1 MEHFKGYNRQ
11 MFGKYDV
18 IVVGGGHAGCEAATA
33 AAKMGASVLLI
44 TMDLRN
50 LAYMSCNPAMG
61 GIAKGQI
68 LREID
73 ALGGMSGI
81 VSDLTTI
88 QFRMLNLSKGPA
100 MWSPRSQNDR
110 IKFSLKWKEII
121 ESIDN
126 IHLWQDTVVEVVAK
140 NDQVKSV
147 ITGLGIEIQ
156 TNTCIITSGTFLN
169 GRIFIGKKSFESGR
183 LGEKASKGLTESIKK
198 LGIESDKLKTGTSVR
213 LDGRSID
220 FSRLVEQKG
229 DEEPGRFSFTD
240 TPRPDHQ
247 KSCYLTYTNPE
258 VHDILRSGFKDS
270 PLYHGMISGSGPRYC
285 PSIEDKLIKFEE
297 KERHQI
303 FLEPE
308 GWNTYEYYIN
318 GFSSSLPGDIQ
329 YSALKKVEGL
339 KNARILK
346 PGYGIEYDYFPPT
359 QLTYS
364 LESEI
369 IHNLFFAGQVN
380 GTTGYEEAACQGL
393 IAGINSVK
401 SIRGE
406 EPLVLKRSEAYI
418 GVLIDDLVNKGT
430 NEPYRMFTSRAEYRL
445 LLRQHNADIRLT
457 PIGYDIGLCD
467 KHRYELVQKKNHA
480 IQEIIRYLKNNK
492 VEGGHINEFLSNV
505 NSSPLKV
512 KTSLYHILKRP
523 QLNIFQLSDQ
533 FDDLRHVIDNQDL
546 RHLEDETM
554 EEVEILVKYE
564 GYIEKEQDIVDKIQR
579 LENLTLSKDFDYMN
593 LKGLSYEAR
602 QKLQKIK
609 PQNIGQAS
617 RISGI
622 SPADISVLLVY
633 LKR

>member
-1 MEHFKGYNRQ
+1 

>member
-1 MEHFKGYNRQ
+1 

-110 IKFSLKWKEII
+110 VKFALKWKEII

-126 IHLWQDTVVEVVAK
+126 VHLWQDAVVEIVTE
-140 NDQVKSV
+140 NGHVKSV
-147 ITGLGIEIQ
+147 ITGLGLEIQ
-156 TNTCIITSGTFLN
+156 TTTCIITGGTFLN
-169 GRIFIGKKSFESGR
+169 GRIFIGKKTFESGR
-183 LGEKASKGLTESIKK
+183 LGEKASKGLTESINK
-198 LGIESDKLKTGTSVR
+198 LGIESEKLKTGTSVR

-220 FSRLVEQKG
+220 FSKLVEQKG
-229 DEEPGRFSFTD
+229 DEDPGRFSFTD
-240 TPRPDHQ
+240 TPRPQKQ

-258 VHDILRSGFKDS
+258 VHDILRTGFNDS
-270 PLYHGMISGSGPRYC
+270 PLYHGMISGTGPRYC
-285 PSIEDKLIKFEE
+285 PSIEDKLIKFED
-297 KERHQI
+297 KDRHQI

-318 GFSSSLPGDIQ
+318 GFSSSLPEDIQ
-329 YSALKKVEGL
+329 YSALQKIKGL
-339 KNARILK
+339 ENARILK

-364 LESEI
+364 LESSKVG
-369 IHNLFFAGQVN
+369 NLFFAGQVN
-380 GTTGYEEAACQGL
+380 GTTGYEEAACQGFV
-393 IAGINSVK
+393 AGINSVK

-406 EPLVLKRSEAYI
+406 APLILKRSEAYI

-445 LLRQHNADIRLT
+445 LLRQHNADLRLT
-457 PIGYDIGLCD
+457 PIGYDIGLCG
-467 KHRYELVQKKNHA
+467 KHRYELVHKKNCA
-480 IQEIIRYLKNNK
+480 IQDIIEYLKNNK
-492 VEGGHINEFLSNV
+492 IEGHDIDDLLVYV
-505 NSSPLKV
+505 NSTPLKV

-523 QLNIFQLSDQ
+523 QLNIFQLRNQ
-533 FDDLRHVIDNQDL
+533 FKDLNSLIKKHDL
-546 RHLEDETM
+546 KHQEKETLEEI
-554 EEVEILVKYE
+554 EILVKYE
-564 GYIEKEQDIVDKIQR
+564 GYIEKEQEIVDKIQR
-579 LENLTLSKDFDYMN
+579 LENLTLSPDFDYMN
-593 LKGLSYEAR
+593 LKSLSFEAR